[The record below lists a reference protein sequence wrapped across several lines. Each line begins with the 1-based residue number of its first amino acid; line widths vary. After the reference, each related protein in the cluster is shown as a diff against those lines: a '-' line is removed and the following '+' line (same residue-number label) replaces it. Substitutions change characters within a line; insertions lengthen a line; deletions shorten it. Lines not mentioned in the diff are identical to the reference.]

1 MLFDDTYRTIR
12 NRATGQYKEK
22 GSKFIAIASPVRDE
36 NEVKKELEAI
46 KKEYYDARHHCF
58 AYVIGFNRE
67 AYRINDD
74 GEPSGTAGRPIHGQI
89 LSYDLTNVLIVVVR
103 YFGGIKLGVSGLI
116 NAYKTAAGDALSQ
129 AEIAEM
135 TVNEV
140 YEVSFDYTVMNEIM
154 KIVKE
159 ENLELLNTKFDLDCS
174 LIFKIRKREADRVN
188 SRIRKTYKS
197 KVIYL
202 RSE

>member
-22 GSKFIAIASPVRDE
+22 GSKFIAIALPVKDE
-36 NEVKKELEAI
+36 SEVKRELESI
-46 KKEYYDARHHCF
+46 RKEYYDARHHCY

-116 NAYKTAAGDALSQ
+116 NAYKTSAGDALSQ
-129 AEIAEM
+129 AEIEEM
-135 TVNEV
+135 TVDEV
-140 YEVSFDYTVMNEIM
+140 YEVSFDYTIMNEIM

-159 ENLELLNTKFDLDCS
+159 ENLELLSTKFDLDCS
-174 LIFKIRKREADRVN
+174 LIYKIRKKEADRVN

-197 KVIYL
+197 RVIYL

>member
-46 KKEYYDARHHCF
+46 RKEYYDARHHCY

>member
-46 KKEYYDARHHCF
+46 KKEYYDARHHCY

>member
-46 KKEYYDARHHCF
+46 RKEYYDARHHCF

-103 YFGGIKLGVSGLI
+103 YFGGIKLVVSGLI

>member
-22 GSKFIAIASPVRDE
+22 GSKFIAIALPVKDE
-36 NEVKKELEAI
+36 SEVKRELESI
-46 KKEYYDARHHCF
+46 RKEYYDARHHCY

-116 NAYKTAAGDALSQ
+116 NAYKTSAGDALSQ
-129 AEIAEM
+129 AEITEM

-140 YEVSFDYTVMNEIM
+140 YEVNFDYTAMNEIM

-159 ENLELLNTKFDLDCS
+159 ENLELLSTKFDLDCS
-174 LIFKIRKREADRVN
+174 LTFKIRKKEADRVN
-188 SRIRKTYKS
+188 NRIRKTYKS
-197 KVIYL
+197 RVIYL